1 MFFSCMS
8 IFFPFFSLIYND
20 SFNPRKCYI
29 LPVILRDMTELFSIH
44 SDIDRK
50 LSSSTSNEC
59 NSSDSAIF
67 LTSFINSPQ
76 KKASYY
82 QMIHFTFDHIISDI
96 ITVIFSPLPAITLYF
111 WV

>member
-8 IFFPFFSLIYND
+8 TSFPFFTLIFTD
-20 SFNPRKCYI
+20 SFNPRKYYI
-29 LPVILRDMTELFSIH
+29 LSVTLRDMTKLFSIH

-76 KKASYY
+76 SKFLSDD
-82 QMIHFTFDHIISDI
+82 TF
-96 ITVIFSPLPAITLYF
+96 YF
-111 WV
+111 